1 MIVAT
6 TTTITLDPVREAE
19 VIRQYEKDTDYKK
32 VVESTIATVF
42 THEWPTFNV
51 DAVYMPL
58 QKEGEP

>member
-1 MIVAT
+1 MTVST
-6 TTTITLDPVREAE
+6 TTTIALDPVGEAE
-19 VIRQYEKDTDYKK
+19 VVQQYEKDTDYKK
-32 VVESTIATVF
+32 IVESTTVIVF